1 MTTEKAKSLQAI
13 LDKKVDGKKIFGTS
27 FALKKDNTV
36 WQGASGNLSIDQP
49 YFIGSTTKLFT
60 TAIIL
65 KLKEEGKL
73 SLDDKI
79 HQYVDISVLFRL
91 HLYQKKDYSQEIS
104 IKHLLSH
111 TSGLPD
117 YFQDK
122 GTSKKSLE
130 KDLMKGHDQSWTFE
144 EAIEMSKKFE
154 PLFVPG
160 EKGKAKY
167 SDANFQLLGKII
179 EKITNKS
186 YAENCQEYIIQPL
199 GLSKTYLYQDAT
211 DETPKMLYHKKKEL
225 RIPKAMTS
233 FGADGGI
240 VSTSAD
246 MLTFIEAFFT
256 GKLFPIDYIEKMQK
270 WNKIFPPMRSGIGI
284 HLFKIPKVFDPT
296 GAMPS
301 FIGHS
306 GLSGALA
313 FYSPKENLYIA
324 GTVNQTAHPD
334 MSFKTMI
341 SLTQRMLKNEK

>member
-179 EKITNKS
+179 EKSQINHM
-186 YAENCQEYIIQPL
+186 
-199 GLSKTYLYQDAT
+199 
-211 DETPKMLYHKKKEL
+211 PK
-225 RIPKAMTS
+225 
-233 FGADGGI
+233 
-240 VSTSAD
+240 
-246 MLTFIEAFFT
+246 
-256 GKLFPIDYIEKMQK
+256 
-270 WNKIFPPMRSGIGI
+270 
-284 HLFKIPKVFDPT
+284 
-296 GAMPS
+296 
-301 FIGHS
+301 
-306 GLSGALA
+306 
-313 FYSPKENLYIA
+313 IA
-324 GTVNQTAHPD
+324 
-334 MSFKTMI
+334 
-341 SLTQRMLKNEK
+341 KNI